1 MRGLR
6 ASVGTA
12 WQHGGRIDTVKY
24 RTGLHQADQ
33 PADPLNSALSVNI
46 AGSHVR
52 SVSHNVLYAVS
63 IFFFLHSFGILAIID
78 RSIYGEWGGK
88 PGDKITQ
95 TLNVLGIFASLF
107 LFWSG
112 TRKIG
117 VTRFNRVLPLMAAGF
132 LLISVLWSVDP
143 RLTLN
148 QGTVYFFV
156 VLGAIGLVEALDG
169 DELMDLAALICGLS
183 AVASVVQFL
192 IFPEPGDFRGVFSH
206 KNLLGQ
212 AMAGGVLTAL
222 HGIRIRSGRRFR
234 YICIFALCTIVGLM
248 SKSATSVLTIIVFCW
263 LDILG
268 RLYLR
273 GGPTRKLSIFLSIVS
288 VQIAIVFVL
297 NADLIFDLL
306 GKDQTLTG
314 RTLIWPYVI
323 DNISEQ
329 PILGWGFH
337 AFWSTL
343 NPHASQISNVLGWMI
358 PEAHNGILE
367 FLLQIG
373 LVGTLFFMFL
383 WVRNFAMALKC
394 MNGPARQF
402 GLSSVLLLI
411 GILVIGVSEE
421 VLLSGQQFFTSLF
434 FIMGC
439 VCDKDLRLAR
449 AARRHVRARSGS
461 APLRN
466 ALAPGLRCFTNSSTP
481 QQIRKWNREAILQG
495 KCTP

>member
-1 MRGLR
+1 MGNSSKLQKVRRQRWTPDGLC
-6 ASVGTA
+6 SHHHPG
-12 WQHGGRIDTVKY
+12 TVKH
-24 RTGLHQADQ
+24 RAGLHQADQ
-33 PADPLNSALSVNI
+33 PADPLNSAFSVNI

-52 SVSHNVLYAVS
+52 PVSHNLLYAVS
-63 IFFFLHSFGILAIID
+63 IFFFLHSFSALDIID
-78 RSIYGEWGGK
+78 RSIYGQWGGK
-88 PGDKITQ
+88 PGDKLTQ
-95 TLNVLGIFASLF
+95 TLNVLFIFASLF

-156 VLGAIGLVEALDG
+156 VLGAIGLADALDG
-169 DELMDLAALICGLS
+169 DELMDLVGLICGLC

-192 IFPEPGDFRGVFSH
+192 IFPEPGDFRGLFSH

-212 AMAGGVLTAL
+212 IMAGGTLTAL
-222 HGIRIRSGRRFR
+222 HGLRIRSGRRFR
-234 YICIFALCTIVGLM
+234 YICIMALCTIVALM
-248 SKSATSVLTIIVFCW
+248 SKSATSVLAIIAFCW

-273 GGPTRKLSIFLSIVS
+273 GGPIRMLSMFLSIVS
-288 VQIAIVFVL
+288 VLIAVGFVL
-297 NADLIFDLL
+297 NADLIFDLF

-314 RTLIWPYVI
+314 RTFIWPYVI

-343 NPHASQISNVLGWMI
+343 NPHASQISNALGWMI

-367 FLLQIG
+367 FLLQVG
-373 LVGTLFFMFL
+373 FVGTLFFMFL
-383 WVRNFAMALKC
+383 WIRNFAMALKC

-402 GLSSVLLLI
+402 GLSSVLLLV
-411 GILVIGVSEE
+411 GILVVGVSEE
-421 VLLSGQQFFTSLF
+421 VLLSGQQIFTGLF
-434 FIMGC
+434 FITGF
-439 VCDKDLRLAR
+439 VCDKNLRLAR
-449 AARRHVRARSGS
+449 KVRRHVRARSGS
-461 APLRN
+461 APPRN
-466 ALAPGLRCFTNSSTP
+466 ALALGSAVSRTLLPLS
-481 QQIRKWNREAILQG
+481 K
-495 KCTP
+495 